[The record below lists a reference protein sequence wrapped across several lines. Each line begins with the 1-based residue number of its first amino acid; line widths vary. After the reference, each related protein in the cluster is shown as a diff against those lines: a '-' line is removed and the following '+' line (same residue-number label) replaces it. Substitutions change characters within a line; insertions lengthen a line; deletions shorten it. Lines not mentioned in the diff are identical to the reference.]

1 MKIGYRK
8 PSVKK
13 SLSSRTTGRAKRAI
27 KSSVNPLYG
36 KKGMGVLN
44 DPKKAVYNKVYN
56 KTSYSVFDAE
66 KSDSN
71 FGCSY
76 ATVITI
82 IFVLLLLHSIIDYFL
97 SFGERFSKIPFYF
110 LGLAILLFVIIK
122 IMQKR
127 ISSSFD
133 EVPNIPDIDEI
144 FYEQPSEKE
153 TTDTDTEKPIFK
165 TMVSVVG
172 MNYRK
177 ENAEKALGMMVG
189 NRTDQVKLVREPTNP
204 YDHLAIKVY
213 LFDIFIGYIPRKG
226 MKELR
231 KLIQDESLTT
241 KAVATE
247 DGFNDDG
254 LNCLLKIEIYK

>member
-13 SLSSRTTGRAKRAI
+13 SLSARTTGRAKRAI
-27 KSSVNPLYG
+27 KSSVNPVYG
-36 KKGMGVLN
+36 KKGMGLLN

-56 KTSYSVFDAE
+56 KTSYNVFDAE
-66 KSDSN
+66 KSNSN

-76 ATVITI
+76 AIVITVIFI
-82 IFVLLLLHSIIDYFL
+82 LLLLHSMIDYFL
-97 SFGERFSKIPFYF
+97 SFGELFSKIPFYF

-153 TTDTDTEKPIFK
+153 TTDTEKPIFK

-231 KLIQDESLTT
+231 KLIQDESLTI
-241 KAVATE
+241 KVIATE
-247 DGFNDDG
+247 DIVSDDD
-254 LNCLLKIEIYK
+254 LNCLLEIEIYK

>member
-1 MKIGYRK
+1 MVI
-8 PSVKK
+8 
-13 SLSSRTTGRAKRAI
+13 
-27 KSSVNPLYG
+27 
-36 KKGMGVLN
+36 
-44 DPKKAVYNKVYN
+44 
-56 KTSYSVFDAE
+56 
-66 KSDSN
+66 
-71 FGCSY
+71 
-76 ATVITI
+76 TVIFI
-82 IFVLLLLHSIIDYFL
+82 LLLLHSIIDYFL
-97 SFGERFSKIPFYF
+97 SFGERFSKIPFCF

-153 TTDTDTEKPIFK
+153 TTDTEKPIFK

-231 KLIQDESLTT
+231 KLIQDESLTI
-241 KAVATE
+241 KVIATE
-247 DGFNDDG
+247 DIVSDDD
-254 LNCLLKIEIYK
+254 LNCLLEIEIYK

>member
-13 SLSSRTTGRAKRAI
+13 SLSARTTGRAKRAV
-27 KSSVNPLYG
+27 KSSVNPVYG
-36 KKGMGVLN
+36 KKGMGLLN

-66 KSDSN
+66 KSNSN

-76 ATVITI
+76 AMVITI
-82 IFVLLLLHSIIDYFL
+82 IFILLLLHSIIDYFL
-97 SFGERFSKIPFYF
+97 SFGERFSKIPFCF

-153 TTDTDTEKPIFK
+153 TTDTEKPIFK

-231 KLIQDESLTT
+231 KLIQDESLTI
-241 KAVATE
+241 KVIATE
-247 DGFNDDG
+247 DIVSDDD
-254 LNCLLKIEIYK
+254 LNCLLEIEIYK

>member
-13 SLSSRTTGRAKRAI
+13 SLSARTTGRAKRAV
-27 KSSVNPLYG
+27 KSSVNPVYG
-36 KKGMGVLN
+36 KKGMGLLN

-66 KSDSN
+66 KSNSN

-76 ATVITI
+76 AMVITVIFI
-82 IFVLLLLHSIIDYFL
+82 LLLLHSIIDYFL
-97 SFGERFSKIPFYF
+97 SFGERFSKIPFCF

-153 TTDTDTEKPIFK
+153 TTDTEKPIFK

-231 KLIQDESLTT
+231 KLIQDESLTI
-241 KAVATE
+241 KVIATE
-247 DGFNDDG
+247 DIVSDDD
-254 LNCLLKIEIYK
+254 LNCLLEIEIYK

>member
-13 SLSSRTTGRAKRAI
+13 SLSASTTGRAKRAV
-27 KSSVNPLYG
+27 KSSVNPVYG
-36 KKGMGVLN
+36 KKGMGLLN

-66 KSDSN
+66 KSNSN

-76 ATVITI
+76 AMVITVIFI
-82 IFVLLLLHSIIDYFL
+82 LLLLHSIIDYFL
-97 SFGERFSKIPFYF
+97 SFGERFSKIPFCF

-153 TTDTDTEKPIFK
+153 TTDTEKPIFK

-231 KLIQDESLTT
+231 KLIQDESLTI
-241 KAVATE
+241 KVIATE
-247 DGFNDDG
+247 DIVSDDD
-254 LNCLLKIEIYK
+254 LNCLLEIEIYK

>member
-13 SLSSRTTGRAKRAI
+13 SLSARTTGRAKRAI
-27 KSSVNPLYG
+27 KSSVNPVYG
-36 KKGMGVLN
+36 KKGMGMLN

-56 KTSYSVFDAE
+56 KTSYSVFDTE
-66 KSDSN
+66 KSNST
-71 FGCSY
+71 FGSSY
-76 ATVITI
+76 AVVITVIFI
-82 IFVLLLLHSIIDYFL
+82 LLLLHSIIDYFL

-133 EVPNIPDIDEI
+133 EVPDIPDIEEI
-144 FYEQPSEKE
+144 FYKQPSEKE
-153 TTDTDTEKPIFK
+153 PTDTEKPIFK
-165 TMVSVVG
+165 TMASVVG

-189 NRTDQVKLVREPTNP
+189 DRTDQVKLVREPTNP
-204 YDHLAIKVY
+204 HDHLAIKVY

-231 KLIQDESLTT
+231 KLIQDESLTI
-241 KAVATE
+241 KAIATE
-247 DGFNDDG
+247 DIFSDND
-254 LNCLLKIEIYK
+254 LNCLLEIEIYK